1 MSKFQSIDLILFFV
15 FANGLLDINFLFQRD
30 ATTPKAEE
38 GVDYSEE
45 DDDDYSYEDEDEEA
59 YSDED
64 YNYDEVKNLF
74 HNFPMTRSTSFA
86 SSYSTWE

>member
-15 FANGLLDINFLFQRD
+15 FANILLDINFLFQRD
-30 ATTPKAEE
+30 ATSPKAEE

-74 HNFPMTRSTSFA
+74 IISQ
-86 SSYSTWE
+86 